1 MSYSQHYNLIGNPA
15 AVVPVGVSPEGM
27 PIAVQII
34 GRPFNEE
41 EVLAVAD
48 VIDKQFGWKKPAA
61 VRF

>member
-1 MSYSQHYNLIGNPA
+1 
-15 AVVPVGVSPEGM
+15 VVPVGVSPEGM